1 MLVFIEKKCMFAC
14 KQSDFTEKLSTDDRF
29 LSDILITLAGLR
41 RKNFGGVEEL
51 VVKKV
56 RAFIGELA
64 SVFAVQVQRGTL
76 RRDAHEPLQFDPR
89 ARFRLQP
96 GPPFRLLGPRLRR
109 RQCNARGGT
118 VDPRQERSLDAK
130 AGICKMDARLKI
142 VSKNSS

>member
-1 MLVFIEKKCMFAC
+1 M
-14 KQSDFTEKLSTDDRF
+14 
-29 LSDILITLAGLR
+29 
-41 RKNFGGVEEL
+41 
-51 VVKKV
+51 VKKV

-89 ARFRLQP
+89 PRFRLQP

-130 AGICKMDARLKI
+130 TGICKMDARLKI
-142 VSKNSS
+142 VSKNSSWIALMYIIRANLGVVPHVVVWSFCFKMLPCELISHVDN